1 MKCPRCK
8 KAATV
13 ENEMFCAHPLC
24 ALPLP
29 IKKLTERPAMRLGD
43 LVVKIWDGSM
53 ARRSSAEIPRQHMLW
68 TWTNRDRIRA
78 YE

>member
-24 ALPLP
+24 PLP
-29 IKKLTERPAMRLGD
+29 IPTTKLSEANMAALKELAAGRGILIVEKK
-43 LVVKIWDGSM
+43 
-53 ARRSSAEIPRQHMLW
+53 
-68 TWTNRDRIRA
+68 
-78 YE
+78 